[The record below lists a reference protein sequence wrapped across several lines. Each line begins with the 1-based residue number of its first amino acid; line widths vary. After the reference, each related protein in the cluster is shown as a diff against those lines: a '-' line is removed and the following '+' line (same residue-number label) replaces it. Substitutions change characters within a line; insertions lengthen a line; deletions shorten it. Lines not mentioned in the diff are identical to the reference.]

1 MLIWGYWH
9 QADDVFMPGDD
20 EPPAPGYVRAVQDGG
35 VNRLATDVE
44 LFDKLKTDKVASL
57 REEREAHVTS
67 LYSSVVVADA
77 ALGIPS
83 AAFKDKVISDR
94 TQCALDLKAALDAV
108 SAATTP
114 AEVSAVVITWTIT
127 AGADPDAP
135 EYAA

>member
-35 VNRLATDVE
+35 VNRLPTEAE
-44 LFDKLKTDKVASL
+44 LFGKLKSDKIASL

-67 LYSSVVVADA
+67 LYSSVVVEDA

-83 AAFKDKVISDR
+83 EAFKAKVISDR
-94 TQCALDLKAALDAV
+94 TQCALDLKVALDAV

-114 AEVSAVVITWTIT
+114 AEVSAVAITWTIT
-127 AGADPDAP
+127 AGANPDAP